1 MKGLGVDSRTPTFFD
16 SGIDDWETYAS
27 PVGHVGVPGLAYCLV
42 GTGISS
48 GSITDLTK

>member
-1 MKGLGVDSRTPTFFD
+1 MDTQFLGIQGWVI
-16 SGIDDWETYAS
+16 GETHAS
-27 PVGHVGVPGLAYCLV
+27 PAGDAGIPGLAYCLV

>member
-1 MKGLGVDSRTPTFFD
+1 MDTHLLGIWGSII
-16 SGIDDWETYAS
+16 GETYAS
-27 PVGHVGVPGLAYCLV
+27 PVGHSGIPWLAYCLV